1 MLSITLGFLE
11 GMIHSSISATKSAFF
26 LSKQKTSSQRT
37 RKPKN
42 DIIDSVL
49 KQFLE
54 FYNHDNG
61 IWGDPASD
69 IETKAV

>member
-1 MLSITLGFLE
+1 MLSITLGFPE